1 MVEFALVWT
10 ADHSVILTDASAR
23 ASWSWG
29 ARLASG
35 LWLGRATRLAEPWR
49 STADRAYDR
58 SLLKSAAQKAVRR
71 ARRGAATRI
80 VAQWLAQESAR
91 GCL

>member
-1 MVEFALVWT
+1 MANEFALVWT
-10 ADHSVILTDASAR
+10 ADHDVVLTAASER

-35 LWLGRATRLAEPWR
+35 LWLGRTTRLAEPWR

-58 SLLKSAAQKAVRR
+58 SLLKSAVQKAVRR
-71 ARRGAATRI
+71 ARRGAATRL
-80 VAQWLAQESAR
+80 VAQWLLS
-91 GCL
+91 LIHI